1 MVAAVKGLPQEV
13 LEQID
18 YREWSLRTR
27 EGVTRFQELNA
38 RSLPAV
44 AIDGKL
50 TFECNIPPEEDL
62 IAAIKSASL
71 RRKG

>member
-13 LEQID
+13 LEQIE

-27 EGVTRFQELNA
+27 EGVARFQELNA

-44 AIDGKL
+44 AIDGRL
-50 TFECNIPPEEDL
+50 VFECNIPPEEDL
-62 IAAIKSASL
+62 VNAIKSASVL
-71 RRKG
+71 RTI